1 MWDILISRTGL
12 YLGISCILFI
22 KCIATNTKIINKCLP
37 LYSTTICKF
46 EKYYSKIQNTYINPI
61 IKYYYENQ
69 RDIVFLDTGK
79 EIYEYHH
86 NNINNAKIPIFPYD
100 TVVRLFLIEHNN
112 NFNIYCRI
120 QDHYS
125 RELMY
130 NNFVLSNIKF
140 ISIILNNFNDN
151 INLHDYGYNFYV
163 AGNKLFEPSFIK
175 WLTGIKQLDIDYSIV
190 IIDHNAKLVTLTKN
204 NYILLKSDG
213 YEMISNTSINND
225 PFLELLDNIP
235 NDIIKDENQGVNESE
250 SDCEEISESDC
261 ESYCESDCEEI
272 SESECES
279 ESESESGSDEINE
292 NSYWTNLS
300 TFEFEVLNNKS

>member
-1 MWDILISRTGL
+1 
-12 YLGISCILFI
+12 
-22 KCIATNTKIINKCLP
+22 
-37 LYSTTICKF
+37 
-46 EKYYSKIQNTYINPI
+46 
-61 IKYYYENQ
+61 
-69 RDIVFLDTGK
+69 
-79 EIYEYHH
+79 
-86 NNINNAKIPIFPYD
+86 
-100 TVVRLFLIEHNN
+100 
-112 NFNIYCRI
+112 
-120 QDHYS
+120 
-125 RELMY
+125 MY

-163 AGNKLFEPSFIK
+163 AGNKLFESSFIK

-213 YEMISNTSINND
+213 YEIISKTSINND

-235 NDIIKDENQGVNESE
+235 KNINKNKDENKCEDDCESDCE
-250 SDCEEISESDC
+250 DDCEEISESD
-261 ESYCESDCEEI
+261 CESDCEEI
-272 SESECES
+272 SESEC
-279 ESESESGSDEINE
+279 ESESGSDEINE

>member
-22 KCIATNTKIINKCLP
+22 KCITTNTKIINKCLP

-163 AGNKLFEPSFIK
+163 AGNKLFESSFIK

-213 YEMISNTSINND
+213 YEIISKTSINND

-235 NDIIKDENQGVNESE
+235 KNINKNKDENKCEDDCESDCE
-250 SDCEEISESDC
+250 DDCEEISESD
-261 ESYCESDCEEI
+261 CESDCEEI
-272 SESECES
+272 SESEC
-279 ESESESGSDEINE
+279 ESESGSDEINE